1 MKLQLNS
8 GRILYLGEL
17 RQWNV
22 YEGLLEGLPTKEWNR
37 KIVDRIVA
45 ENHGSYGEPLLIEPI
60 ETPVDYIEGKRYPFG
75 EPAALPH
82 VACVA
87 RLSSAAA
94 RDKDKDYSLLRV
106 VWFQNDFGAID
117 SDVLQQLRTIDW
129 EKLASD
135 HEY

>member
-1 MKLQLNS
+1 M
-8 GRILYLGEL
+8 
-17 RQWNV
+17 W
-22 YEGLLEGLPTKEWNR
+22 EGLPTKEWNR
-37 KIVDRIVA
+37 KIVERIVG
-45 ENHGSYGEPLLIEPI
+45 ENRGSIGEPFLIEPI
-60 ETPVDYIEGKRYPFG
+60 ETPVEYIEGKRYPFG

-87 RLSSAAA
+87 RFRSAAA
-94 RDKDKDYSLLRV
+94 RDNDKDYSLLIV
-106 VWFQNDFGAID
+106 VWFQNEFGAMD